1 MTSMTCCSWAT
12 VHWIKFPSQM
22 RAESLDLSLAPEGAA
37 SWKIGPDSRLDADGV
52 RLPESDIWCAVAL
65 YPDRNAAD
73 AALEAPKSYL
83 PWVSKA
89 LEAWHA
95 LLLPFTHHGD
105 CNHLDRS
112 NPGKVFEAA
121 RSDPGGPLLVL
132 TTAGFNI
139 SPDMDMERVKNFRRN
154 VDLVRAWMRDAEG
167 LMDAH
172 NFAPVTRGD
181 DGVTM
186 SLWRDDASMGNFAYR
201 PGLHSRLVERYKAEN
216 MADRSSFTRCRIM
229 RTLGQWG
236 GSDPVSRIE
245 TFAH

>member
-1 MTSMTCCSWAT
+1 
-12 VHWIKFPSQM
+12 
-22 RAESLDLSLAPEGAA
+22 
-37 SWKIGPDSRLDADGV
+37 
-52 RLPESDIWCAVAL
+52 
-65 YPDRNAAD
+65 
-73 AALEAPKSYL
+73 
-83 PWVSKA
+83 
-89 LEAWHA
+89 
-95 LLLPFTHHGD
+95 
-105 CNHLDRS
+105 
-112 NPGKVFEAA
+112 
-121 RSDPGGPLLVL
+121 
-132 TTAGFNI
+132 
-139 SPDMDMERVKNFRRN
+139 
-154 VDLVRAWMRDAEG
+154 MRDAEG

-236 GSDPVSRIE
+236 GGNPVSRLE